1 MPLPISINWPSL
13 VTLWVVVQKIYSKIH
28 PVSCTNTHHDVTDLV
43 NHGIVKNTKTWISW
57 KLKLFFLRNKKI
69 LNFCLRW
76 HIFRCYRFLAEVT
89 FKYKGCECCLEYTNI
104 NDDLMLYKCL
114 YCTRNYH
121 NKFNKNLNLLIHTNF
136 LTMTSIKF
144 FCCCKK
150 VFTQMN
156 TCTWMTEQNSMKHY

>member
-1 MPLPISINWPSL
+1 M
-13 VTLWVVVQKIYSKIH
+13 VQKIYSKIH
-28 PVSCTNTHHDVTDLV
+28 PVSCTNTDHDVTDLV
-43 NHGIVKNTKTWISW
+43 NHGIVKNTITWISW

-69 LNFCLRW
+69 LNLCLRW
-76 HIFRCYRFLAEVT
+76 HIFRCYRFLAEET

-104 NDDLMLYKCL
+104 KDDLLLYKCL
-114 YCTRNYH
+114 YCTSNYQ

-136 LTMTSIKF
+136 LTMISITF
-144 FCCCKK
+144 FCCCNK